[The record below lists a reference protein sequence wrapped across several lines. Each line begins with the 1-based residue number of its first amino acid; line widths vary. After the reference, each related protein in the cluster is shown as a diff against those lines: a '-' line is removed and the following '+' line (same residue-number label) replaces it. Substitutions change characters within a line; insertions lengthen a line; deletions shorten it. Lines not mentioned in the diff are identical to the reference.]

1 LAAHYRRNNLFTFLG
16 YCREQEDPS
25 AMPWYQALP
34 ILGSAAALSIMIL
47 IRPYSASRPMAF
59 TLLVGALM
67 LTSLGFA
74 VKDFIAA
81 VYVAAWLASS

>member
-1 LAAHYRRNNLFTFLG
+1 
-16 YCREQEDPS
+16 
-25 AMPWYQALP
+25 
-34 ILGSAAALSIMIL
+34 
-47 IRPYSASRPMAF
+47 MAF
-59 TLLVGALM
+59 TLLVGVLM